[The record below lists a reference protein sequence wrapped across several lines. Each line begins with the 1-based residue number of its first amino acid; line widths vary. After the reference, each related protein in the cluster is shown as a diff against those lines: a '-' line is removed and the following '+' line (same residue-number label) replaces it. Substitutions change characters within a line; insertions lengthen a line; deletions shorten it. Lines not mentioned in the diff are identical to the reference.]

1 MKQDIA
7 EGLETMIDRSSLLHV
22 VSGLVLICTEKAQH
36 IREHWQDETAA
47 KSWDHDARLLEK
59 ILGKLDN

>member
-7 EGLETMIDRSSLLHV
+7 EDLEAMINRSSLLHV
-22 VSGLVLICTEKAQH
+22 VSALVLICAEKAEH
-36 IREHWQDETAA
+36 VREHWQDETAA
-47 KSWDHDARLLEK
+47 KSWDRDARLLEK